1 MVVAHQAMSLAI
13 EKAKKYGMGSVAVK
27 NSTHFGIDGYYPLMA
42 VKENMIGMS
51 FTNARPSVAPTFGT
65 QPMFGTN
72 PIAFGAPT
80 DEDFPFLFDAATSIT
95 QRGKIEVF
103 NRKGKDACEGWVI
116 DPLGQSLTN
125 TQSILNG
132 FARSEASLLPLG
144 GESEA
149 LGGHKGYGLAIIVE
163 ILSSSLQSGAFL
175 SRLSGLNADGS
186 NARFNVGHF
195 FMAISIESFLPINE
209 FKSNIGNLLR
219 ELRASRKMPGQPRIF
234 TAGEKEF
241 YNELEVKQNGVPIN
255 EALNQDIQY
264 IRHLLNMSDFET
276 NA

>member
-1 MVVAHQAMSLAI
+1 
-13 EKAKKYGMGSVAVK
+13 
-27 NSTHFGIDGYYPLMA
+27 
-42 VKENMIGMS
+42 
-51 FTNARPSVAPTFGT
+51 
-65 QPMFGTN
+65 
-72 PIAFGAPT
+72 
-80 DEDFPFLFDAATSIT
+80 
-95 QRGKIEVF
+95 
-103 NRKGKDACEGWVI
+103 
-116 DPLGQSLTN
+116 
-125 TQSILNG
+125 
-132 FARSEASLLPLG
+132 
-144 GESEA
+144 
-149 LGGHKGYGLAIIVE
+149 
-163 ILSSSLQSGAFL
+163 
-175 SRLSGLNADGS
+175 LNADGS